1 MSTFPKRTLIQLREA
16 KRQLKSSGSRNGS
29 ELLEKLSEISDMK
42 TGFALLNQHWKEAFL
57 VSKRQLDQEIAD
69 HTRDF
74 KRVAQIHEREEE
86 ALRAK
91 LAAMTQERDD
101 MFAYARSQ
109 NRQLKAGSLNVPMV
123 MNFLNQHQTRVVGN
137 WPRLK
142 TLLEHL
148 RDHRTP
154 PND

>member
-1 MSTFPKRTLIQLREA
+1 
-16 KRQLKSSGSRNGS
+16 
-29 ELLEKLSEISDMK
+29 MK